1 MVFWMIF
8 TLEKRIELLAKL
20 FLFMFFISPACLCC
34 CIVHW
39 CKETHLIYGEG
50 RHICLLVITFV
61 LLGLLLWDFVAEFLT
76 KILLKWYLEW
86 LCFWASMFW
95 SCDRKK
101 PCEKPDLKHHKN
113 EMISPSMKLFPLHL
127 WQERSFLCN
136 GEDTKLR
143 FWVINYML
151 PNQKKRG
158 FKRLVR
164 GQNASI
170 LG

>member
-20 FLFMFFISPACLCC
+20 FTFMFFISPACLCC

-50 RHICLLVITFV
+50 RHICLLVITLV
-61 LLGLLLWDFVAEFLT
+61 LLELLLWDFVAEFLT

-113 EMISPSMKLFPLHL
+113 KMISPSMKLFPLHL
-127 WQERSFLCN
+127 WQKRSSLCN

-143 FWVINYML
+143 FWVIKTVGEGPKCQYFRANPMKA
-151 PNQKKRG
+151 N
-158 FKRLVR
+158 
-164 GQNASI
+164 SSD
-170 LG
+170 

>member
-8 TLEKRIELLAKL
+8 TLEKRIELLATL

-101 PCEKPDLKHHKN
+101 HAKSQIWNTIKMKWFLLRWNYFPFTCDRKN
-113 EMISPSMKLFPLHL
+113 LFCAM
-127 WQERSFLCN
+127 ERTQNFVFESLITCPQTRKKGGLN
-136 GEDTKLR
+136 GWWGAKMPV
-143 FWVINYML
+143 F
-151 PNQKKRG
+151 
-158 FKRLVR
+158 
-164 GQNASI
+164 
-170 LG
+170 